1 MISIIIPV
9 YNTVIV
15 LPICLQSILVQTYQD
30 FEVLL
35 IDDGSQDGSAS
46 LCDFYAS
53 QDARIY
59 VFHKLNEGVS
69 SARNLGLDNA
79 RGEYITYIDSDDA
92 VEPDYLEQLLK
103 NFTEDLAICGF
114 RSTEGSIFTPE
125 AAVITEDHMA
135 KEVPIM
141 LENPFLLYTCW
152 GKIFH
157 RRLIEQHRLRFDTR
171 LRLYEDTIF
180 VLAYLA
186 LCRSVRKQSF
196 NGYLYTGTWG
206 GTKKYILSLD
216 DVKYRCQTELLMLQ
230 QLENTFSCCIN
241 KSARAYCVEYLDNL
255 YGKYTDQFCIE
266 MYLNYHP
273 ETTKHE
279 FLYNLYLY
287 PSYAL
292 ISYLKRLYHQKA
304 WAEGKILIKK
314 LSLFFTVS
322 VDKLNFKRKDE
333 KLLYSLI
340 CSEHLKLVDSILRI
354 YSVLKW

>member
-1 MISIIIPV
+1 MISIIVPV

-15 LPICLQSILVQTYQD
+15 LPTCLQSILVQTYQD
-30 FEVLL
+30 FEILL

-46 LCDFYAS
+46 VCDFYAS
-53 QDARIY
+53 QDVRIR

-103 NFTEDLAICGF
+103 DFTEDLVICGF
-114 RSTEGSIFTPE
+114 KSTEGSVFIPE
-125 AAVITEDHMA
+125 SVVITEDRMA
-135 KEVPIM
+135 MEVPIM

-157 RRLIEQHRLRFDTR
+157 RKLIEQHQLRFDVR
-171 LRLYEDTIF
+171 LHLYEDTIF
-180 VLAYLA
+180 VLTYLT

-196 NGYLYTGTWG
+196 SGYLYTGTWG

-216 DVKYRCQTELLMLQ
+216 DVKYRCKTEMLILQ
-230 QLENTFSCCIN
+230 QLEHAFSCCIN
-241 KSARAYCVEYLDNL
+241 KSTRAYCVEYLDNL
-255 YGKYTDQFCIE
+255 YGKYTDKFCIE

-273 ETTKHE
+273 EATKQE
-279 FLYNLYLY
+279 FLNNLYFY

-292 ISYLKRLYHQKA
+292 ISYLKRLYQQKSKV
-304 WAEGKILIKK
+304 EGQILIKK
-314 LSLFFTVS
+314 LNFFFTVS
-322 VDKLNFKRKDE
+322 IDELHFRRKDE

-340 CSEHLKLVDSILRI
+340 CSKHLRLVDFILRI
-354 YSVLKW
+354 YSVIKW